1 MTEQIVVVA
10 AALRDAR
17 ADGRGGPV
25 TERLLAAR
33 RSAPPELAGR
43 WELPGGKIEP
53 GEQPEAALVRELREE
68 LGVRAEPVERIPG
81 AWELKPGYVLKVWTA
96 RLVEGEPEPLE
107 DHDELRWLSAEEIWD
122 VDWLP
127 QDRPAVME
135 TARRMESPA
144 LD

>member
-1 MTEQIVVVA
+1 M
-10 AALRDAR
+10 
-17 ADGRGGPV
+17 
-25 TERLLAAR
+25 
-33 RSAPPELAGR
+33 
-43 WELPGGKIEP
+43 
-53 GEQPEAALVRELREE
+53 
-68 LGVRAEPVERIPG
+68 ERIPG
-81 AWELKPGYVLKVWTA
+81 TWELKPGYVLEVWTA

>member
-1 MTEQIVVVA
+1 
-10 AALRDAR
+10 
-17 ADGRGGPV
+17 
-25 TERLLAAR
+25 
-33 RSAPPELAGR
+33 
-43 WELPGGKIEP
+43 
-53 GEQPEAALVRELREE
+53 
-68 LGVRAEPVERIPG
+68 
-81 AWELKPGYVLKVWTA
+81 
-96 RLVEGEPEPLE
+96 GEPEPLK

>member
-53 GEQPEAALVRELREE
+53 GEQPEAALVRELR
-68 LGVRAEPVERIPG
+68 
-81 AWELKPGYVLKVWTA
+81 A
-96 RLVEGEPEPLE
+96 RNWAYGRN
-107 DHDELRWLSAEEIWD
+107 RWSA
-122 VDWLP
+122 
-127 QDRPAVME
+127 
-135 TARRMESPA
+135 SPA
-144 LD
+144 PGS

>member
-1 MTEQIVVVA
+1 M
-10 AALRDAR
+10 
-17 ADGRGGPV
+17 
-25 TERLLAAR
+25 
-33 RSAPPELAGR
+33 
-43 WELPGGKIEP
+43 
-53 GEQPEAALVRELREE
+53 
-68 LGVRAEPVERIPG
+68 ERIPG
-81 AWELKPGYVLKVWTA
+81 TWELKPGYVLKVWTA